1 VIGRRIAGGFSTTD
15 AFDCATV
22 PLPAFRRAPGFVF

>member
-1 VIGRRIAGGFSTTD
+1 VIGRRIGGGFSTAD